1 MRKAR
6 AQSTVQMLVDE
17 ERPEKTRCAQP
28 SQYVPGRG
36 ERQENCRA
44 RKQAQLAP
52 SMQSTRH
59 RNECDNGAGREKQAD
74 QRAGQDRGS
83 AKGGGAPISQSRVEA
98 SGPRTQINRKSLQ
111 TPACKSLPGSCSG

>member
-6 AQSTVQMLVDE
+6 AQSRVQMLVDE

-28 SQYVPGRG
+28 SQYVPWRG

-52 SMQSTRH
+52 SMPSPR
-59 RNECDNGAGREKQAD
+59 RLDERDNGAGGEKEAD
-74 QRAGQDRGS
+74 QCASQDCGG
-83 AKGGGAPISQSRVEA
+83 AKGGGAQISQSRIEA
-98 SGPRTQINRKSLQ
+98 SGPRAQ
-111 TPACKSLPGSCSG
+111 